1 MDLERTAVK
10 QAARRADA
18 DAHTAHTLTR
28 RQTVHRRREHSR
40 SQTHTPALSLCNAS
54 RAVGR
59 RAVAMAAV
67 AVDVDPRHWGSGE
80 RLAGR
85 GHGAVN
91 KAVRAWGEALGRR
104 EMDGRNGRIVSRGAP
119 RRAPPAQTI
128 AHTALTL
135 SPLAWLGA
143 PQHRSPLYPTLPCGL
158 SVCAWQSVRRSC
170 STHSSG
176 HKVCREGGRARCVS
190 VREGTQAT
198 QLYPHALAH
207 THKTQ
212 NAPLSPVRGSNPWHL
227 D

>member
-1 MDLERTAVK
+1 M
-10 QAARRADA
+10 
-18 DAHTAHTLTR
+18 
-28 RQTVHRRREHSR
+28 HRRREHSR

-85 GHGAVN
+85 GGGHGSVN
-91 KAVRAWGEALGRR
+91 KTVRAWGEALGRR

-119 RRAPPAQTI
+119 RRAPPLRAQTI

-135 SPLAWLGA
+135 SPLAWRA

-158 SVCAWQSVRRSC
+158 LCLCVAVSAALC
-170 STHSSG
+170 STHSG
-176 HKVCREGGRARCVS
+176 HKVCREGGRARCECERAHRLHS
-190 VREGTQAT
+190 STPTRS
-198 QLYPHALAH
+198 H
-207 THKTQ
+207 THKHKMHLS
-212 NAPLSPVRGSNPWHL
+212 APYGDRTRGI
-227 D
+227 